1 MKVWIKYLIGVAL
14 GIVAAL
20 ILPAGNAVCLS
31 ILSFLSELFI
41 RIGRYIVIPLIFT
54 TAICAVNKLR
64 SSKLLWKTFSWTVF
78 VIIISSLLMTL
89 VGLVSILIVK
99 LPRIPITVD
108 IPSQVNHIDIK
119 SMILSLF
126 PISGFNAMLEG
137 SFLLVSLVLAF
148 LMGWESATDE
158 QIFKPVFALADA
170 CAKLFY
176 NVANFFT
183 EIMAIFC
190 VAIVSYWFVNFKAII
205 EPGIYTPMIIMLLV
219 DFVIIAGIIYPLI
232 IHFVCHDPHPYRV
245 LYASI
250 APMILAFFTADSNV
264 VLPLSMRHGAESLG
278 FRRRCRG
285 FTYPLFSIFARGG
298 SALVASI
305 SFILI
310 WRSYSSLSIPFSDI
324 LWIFGLSFGLSFL
337 LGGTP
342 TGGAFLLLTI
352 LCDKY
357 AKGFETSVLLLQPAA
372 MVMCS
377 FAALFDV
384 VTSMFGS
391 YIVAVK
397 TKLIEHHTI
406 QHFI

>member
-324 LWIFGLSFGLSFL
+324 MWIFGLSFGLSFL

-357 AKGFETSVLLLQPAA
+357 AKGFETSFLLLQPAA